1 MNQLNAHVD
10 SRPLTVSHHTSARQ
24 HCSIAEAGKEIQWGR
39 EEIDEKGKTAG
50 PKTLQIR
57 YKCKCLREIDT
68 KKILRHWFEK
78 VAKIDFFQSRGV

>member
-1 MNQLNAHVD
+1 MKPSKCSGGEKQY
-10 SRPLTVSHHTSARQ
+10 SSAQ
-24 HCSIAEAGKEIQWGR
+24 EEIQWGR

-57 YKCKCLREIDT
+57 YKYKCLCEIDT

-78 VAKIDFFQSRGV
+78 VAKIDFFQSRGCKVIVLLR